1 MAIYFKKTF
10 IAIILILPLAV
21 SNFVFAATQS
31 ASTGDAGGTC
41 TSWTYSDWSSC
52 SGGQQTRTIVSSSP
66 SGCSA
71 GSPTLSQSCSS
82 GGGGG
87 GGGTIFLNS
96 AKAIIAFIIS
106 GQVGVSIIDEK
117 ESTISL
123 VMPAGTDV
131 TNLVPIISI
140 TGSSISPASRVA
152 NNFTIPQIYKVTAA
166 DGSTQNY
173 AVTVNI
179 ASAYPATTD
188 WFINTVKR
196 TDIIRDGK
204 IDVLDFNALMVN
216 WGKREIGNFA
226 DVNQDGIVD
235 VFDFNLVMVYWGQ
248 IEIIS

>member
-1 MAIYFKKTF
+1 MKNIFRKNYYIFIISFVAISMIIYSPALKQTF
-10 IAIILILPLAV
+10 L
-21 SNFVFAATQS
+21 VF
-31 ASTGDAGGTC
+31 G
-41 TSWTYSDWSSC
+41 Y
-52 SGGQQTRTIVSSSP
+52 
-66 SGCSA
+66 
-71 GSPTLSQSCSS
+71 
-82 GGGGG
+82 GG
-87 GGGTIFLNS
+87 GGGTIFYSS
-96 AKAIIAFIIS
+96 AKAITAFIVA
-106 GQVGVSIIDEK
+106 GQVGVATINEDDHII
-117 ESTISL
+117 TL
-123 VMPAGTDV
+123 TMPAGADIA
-131 TNLVPIISI
+131 NLAPTIII
-140 TGSSISPASRVA
+140 TGSSISPASGVA
-152 NNFTIPQIYKVTAA
+152 QNFTGPQIYKVTAA

-226 DVNQDGIVD
+226 DVNQDGIAD